1 MTLLYIY
8 LFKFIIF
15 LRSKIEKVDFKG
27 KKFYLTV
34 KGKEV
39 VLFMLVKYR

>member
-1 MTLLYIY
+1 MYLYDRLSFY
-8 LFKFIIF
+8 F
-15 LRSKIEKVDFKG
+15 RSKIEKVDFKV

-39 VLFMLVKYR
+39 GSFFI